1 MIVYYDGGFFFWGG
15 KNSSTVQRLVNIT
28 GGENFMYAHVWWSIT
43 PSGRVH
49 RDPSPF
55 FTFLRSDGHKKPLT
69 DIIHSKLVYNVPTCS
84 VSSSRPRRGGR
95 SRPKR
100 KSATGHVAT

>member
-1 MIVYYDGGFFFWGG
+1 MIDDRLSDGGFFLGG
-15 KNSSTVQRLVNIT
+15 GEGRNFVQRLVNIT
-28 GGENFMYAHVWWSIT
+28 GGGENFMYAHVVEHH
-43 PSGRVH
+43 PPGRVH
-49 RDPSPF
+49 PDPSPRF
-55 FTFLRSDGHKKPLT
+55 SLSSGPDGHKKPLT

-84 VSSSRPRRGGR
+84 VGSPGGR